1 VRIARPGEGKSGG
14 YRVIVF
20 FKSEFR
26 TFFIYGF
33 EKSAR
38 ANIGQGEER
47 DFKKAA
53 KDDFAL
59 TNTEIATRIAK
70 GTLIEVL

>member
-1 VRIARPGEGKSGG
+1 
-14 YRVIVF
+14 VF

-26 TFFIYGF
+26 TFFVYGF

-38 ANIGQGEER
+38 ANIGQREER

-59 TNTEIATRIAK
+59 TNTEIAARIAK